1 MEEIGC
7 HFKFEKIIGNI
18 YHDTNLLLSSGRNCL
33 KYIINER
40 NITTLFLPYFLCE
53 SLSEVAISENVKI
66 EFYHIDNNFMPLDID
81 ENKLNDTTYI
91 YFVNYYGLFKD
102 NIQKIIDKYRTKS
115 QDCAIISFKNKCI
128 EVKHETYIGN
138 IFNYMTLRPYTE
150 VYDLDGSNWNG
161 KSPMWELFEKIIF

>member
-1 MEEIGC
+1 M
-7 HFKFEKIIGNI
+7 III
-18 YHDTNLLLSSGRNCL
+18 LVF
-33 KYIINER
+33 IISFVTIVYAIIQCYTPLYNER
-40 NITTLFLPYFLCE
+40 LTLDLRNNTFDTLKDIKISYGSSNTVVNVPDLKPFERIIVIPKREEVPETSVLITYNGE
-53 SLSEVAISENVKI
+53 IK
-66 EFYHIDNNFMPLDID
+66 
-81 ENKLNDTTYI
+81 
-91 YFVNYYGLFKD
+91 
-102 NIQKIIDKYRTKS
+102 KIIDKYRTKS

>member
-91 YFVNYYGLFKD
+91 NFVIVDNTHDFFNKD
-102 NIQKIIDKYRTKS
+102 NYSVDIIYNYRKYFGVP
-115 QDCAIISFKNKCI
+115 DGACI
-128 EVKHETYIGN
+128 VSN
-138 IFNYMTLRPYTE
+138 
-150 VYDLDGSNWNG
+150 DLVPNSKYSKG
-161 KSPMWELFEKIIF
+161 KSLDKVVEMLSRDEACFYLY